1 MKRQLKE
8 IWTFWKNGIE
18 NIIVIVGYN
27 SNLLREILFDKAI
40 TVLENK
46 NYKWTGAMVSVAIAT
61 DYVDEDFI
69 LIESNS
75 IVEVRGIS

>member
-1 MKRQLKE
+1 
-8 IWTFWKNGIE
+8 
-18 NIIVIVGYN
+18 
-27 SNLLREILFDKAI
+27 
-40 TVLENK
+40 
-46 NYKWTGAMVSVAIAT
+46 MVSVAIAT